1 MPLQKLV
8 KLKFVDIQTYN
19 EQKML
24 GKKRKRER
32 REREKKK
39 KKKKK
44 KNKEEQGK
52 SVVKVR

>member
-24 GKKRKRER
+24 GKKRE
-32 REREKKK
+32 RERERKKEK
-39 KKKKK
+39 K
-44 KNKEEQGK
+44 QRRTRQI
-52 SVVKVR
+52 SS